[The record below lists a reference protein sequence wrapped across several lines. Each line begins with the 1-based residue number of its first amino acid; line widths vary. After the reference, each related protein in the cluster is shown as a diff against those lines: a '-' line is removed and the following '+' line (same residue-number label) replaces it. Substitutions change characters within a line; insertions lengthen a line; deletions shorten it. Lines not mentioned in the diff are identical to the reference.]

1 MLVPNRHAN
10 SSNYRYGFQGQ
21 EMDNEIKGEG
31 NSINYT
37 FRMHD
42 PRVGRFFAPDPLFR
56 QYPHNSPYAFSE
68 NRVIDGVELE
78 GLEVQ
83 NFMSKIKRW
92 VGGGADALEI
102 QKPDKGNMQL
112 QSYKVTIEKIKI
124 PLDELKEI
132 LLTEPQRILDSE
144 KADFKPEF
152 KGDRMDVGDNI
163 RIDIFGPLNNSYVEV
178 GSIENSKNSIAVT
191 FLTKYGHVERG
202 NITFS
207 ITENSDKSVTFE
219 INSKS
224 VDNYGSSFLANTFGT
239 SSRELQTQSWLE
251 VLGNFT
257 SVSGKKEGA
266 VEVNMSSFKQTSTG
280 LFSTTKEASFSGS
293 TKDIDDNKKIK
304 KVAKALQD
312 EL

>member
-1 MLVPNRHAN
+1 
-10 SSNYRYGFQGQ
+10 
-21 EMDNEIKGEG
+21 MDNELKGEG

-42 PRVGRFFAPDPLFR
+42 PRVGRFFAVDPLTSK
-56 QYPHNSPYAFSE
+56 YPHNSTYAFSE

-102 QKPDKGNMQL
+102 QKPDKGNIQL

-207 ITENSDKSVTFE
+207 ITENNDKSVTFE